1 MAKYYVRDTCGY
13 VTEVEADRYGT
24 TNSGIFEF
32 YKKEDGGSALVASF
46 PAHATLSVVEAEE
59 AFQAISLLDEALEE
73 NDEPGDPDQP
83 EDCCEE
89 CGNDICLDCQFEDFL
104 NSEEFITAVAEI
116 AADVVQEFCGTPE
129 PPPEV
134 VELPVLTVLKATL
147 KKTGT
152 VVYGFITPEDKFI
165 EFSIEAN
172 AEGGLE
178 HYKDGVV
185 VGWIES
191 DLAEYTFAEI
201 EPVVP
206 QLTVLRGVHKTT
218 GKRVCGFL
226 TPDGLFV
233 DYFEGEE
240 ADAREGLASYKEGD
254 RTWHYE
260 NPDDYTFTE
269 VENG

>member
-1 MAKYYVRDTCGY
+1 MAKYYVRDTCGH

-59 AFQAISLLDEALEE
+59 AFQGISLLDEVLDA
-73 NDEPGDPDQP
+73 NDEPGDP

-104 NSEEFITAVAEI
+104 NSEEFITAVAEV

-152 VVYGFITPEDKFI
+152 VDYGFITPEDKFI
-165 EFSIEAN
+165 EFSTEAN
-172 AEGGLE
+172 AEGGLG
-178 HYKDGVV
+178 YYQDDV

-191 DLAEYTFAEI
+191 DLAEYTFSKI
-201 EPVVP
+201 EP
-206 QLTVLRGVHKTT
+206 
-218 GKRVCGFL
+218 
-226 TPDGLFV
+226 
-233 DYFEGEE
+233 
-240 ADAREGLASYKEGD
+240 
-254 RTWHYE
+254 
-260 NPDDYTFTE
+260 E
-269 VENG
+269 VSVMLPFRIS